1 MRGARQWLVRA
12 GRRPGRASARPVM
25 AGKAAGPIRP
35 CCHSRARSGADQPAW
50 SRPDRRPAFPEGH
63 LSCSRP
69 HFSATSRP
77 GPPPTASFMVLALVR
92 RDLAI
97 RRIVKFSLALDLVFG
112 VLNLVV
118 FEFIG
123 RVLRDPAPGSVARA
137 GGYFSF
143 ASVGIAFFLV
153 IQTATTGITR
163 QIRDEEHSGTLEFVV
178 AQPVGAPSLALGI
191 AGFPFMFATVRA
203 VAYLLLA
210 GALGLQTSHANWAGV
225 VAVLLAAAPAMT
237 AIGIVLAAVAL
248 LLERGDVLGHF
259 VAFGLGFLS
268 GAYFPVSEL
277 AAPLRALSAVLP
289 TRVALDGQRAALA
302 GLPWWPSAAALAA
315 FGVVTLP
322 VAIAIFAA
330 ALKWARRS
338 GRLTRG

>member
-1 MRGARQWLVRA
+1 MTA
-12 GRRPGRASARPVM
+12 ARP
-25 AGKAAGPIRP
+25 AA
-35 CCHSRARSGADQPAW
+35 
-50 SRPDRRPAFPEGH
+50 AF
-63 LSCSRP
+63 
-69 HFSATSRP
+69 T
-77 GPPPTASFMVLALVR
+77 VLALVR
-92 RDLAI
+92 RDLAM
-97 RRIVKFSLALDLVFG
+97 RRIVKFALAMDLVFG

-123 RVLRDPAPGSVARA
+123 RVLRDPAPGSVVRA

-163 QIRDEEHSGTLEFVV
+163 QIRDEQHSGALEFVV
-178 AQPVGAPSLALGI
+178 AQPVGAGPMALGI
-191 AGFPFMFATVRA
+191 AGFPFTFATVRA
-203 VAYLLLA
+203 VAYLLVA

-225 VAVLLAAAPAMT
+225 VVVLLAAAPSMT

-248 LLERGDVLGHF
+248 VVERGDVLGRF

-277 AAPLRALSAVLP
+277 APPVRVLSAVLP

-302 GLPWWPSAAALAA
+302 GLPWWPYAAALAA
-315 FGVVTLP
+315 FGLVTLP
-322 VAIAIFAA
+322 VAIEIFAGS
-330 ALKWARRS
+330 LQLARRR

>member
-1 MRGARQWLVRA
+1 MTASLRL
-12 GRRPGRASARPVM
+12 GRLSPSALRPSRPGRPPSAPF
-25 AGKAAGPIRP
+25 A
-35 CCHSRARSGADQPAW
+35 
-50 SRPDRRPAFPEGH
+50 
-63 LSCSRP
+63 
-69 HFSATSRP
+69 
-77 GPPPTASFMVLALVR
+77 VLALVR
-92 RDLAI
+92 RDLAL

-112 VLNLVV
+112 VLNLIV

-178 AQPVGAPSLALGI
+178 AQPVGAGSLALGI

-210 GALGLQTSHANWAGV
+210 GTLGLQTSHANWAGV

-237 AIGIVLAAVAL
+237 AIGIALAAVAL
-248 LLERGDVLGHF
+248 VVERGDVLGHF

-277 AAPLRALSAVLP
+277 SPPLRVLSAALP

-302 GLPWWPSAAALAA
+302 GLPWWPSAVALVG
-315 FGVVTLP
+315 FGLVTLP
-322 VAIAIFAA
+322 AAVAVFGG
-330 ALKWARRS
+330 ALRWARRR